1 MFGGVQAGVSA
12 STPDHDG
19 DTVKPP
25 GQDLQDAPT
34 APAAALPE
42 PGANGAAHT
51 TIPLAPPHVAHPD
64 DPFELPHGRRRRKRL
79 SRARRSARRSRVAT
93 VLLSLFV
100 AFVTLFAIAAAA
112 TLAWVQDVTQGI
124 SIATMPEH
132 LPGIN
137 SVIRDDHGR
146 LLARVAST
154 ENRIPISGNRISPW
168 LKEATIAIEDRRFY
182 EHGGVDYQG
191 TLRALWAD
199 ISAGHVVQGGST
211 IEQQLAKLLYLDDSQ
226 TLRRKVQEAVL
237 ADQIAAQWSKAKILT
252 TYLNVVPYGG
262 VTYGCQ
268 AAAQAYFN
276 TTCRHLTLLQAAT
289 LAGIPRSPTDYDP
302 IVHPD
307 AALERRNEV
316 LTAMATNGDITAQRA
331 AALESH
337 PLRVHP
343 PHAVATRQPYFVQYV
358 EQRLAHRYGS
368 SSLQQGGLVVQTTI
382 DQRLQHA
389 AVSTFHAVLSTPGH
403 PAAAIVAM
411 DPRTGAI
418 LAFDASTNAR
428 TTKYDLPS
436 QAHRQAGSSFKP
448 FALLGAMIYDH
459 IDPESTDYSS
469 AAPYVAKVCTFS
481 LPSCTWK
488 VNNAEPGGG
497 GLLNLHEALDGSV
510 NAVFARLSMDI
521 GPNPTVDMAYR
532 LGIPRR
538 DHLPRVP
545 SIVLGTGLVSPL
557 DMTSAYSTIADG
569 GIYHR
574 PLAITSVK
582 TSTGSTKQS
591 TPPNRNPGRRV
602 IPAWAASEVTSILR
616 DNITCRLGLCTG
628 GGALL
633 SPYRPEAGK
642 TGTVESHQDAWF
654 CGYTP
659 DLAACVWMGFPRGE
673 ISMIP
678 AVGSAASF
686 GGGYPATIWHDFV
699 TRAVAVEPKRFPPD
713 DWTPVPPPVGWYQP
727 WTSHVTN

>member
-1 MFGGVQAGVSA
+1 V
-12 STPDHDG
+12 H
-19 DTVKPP
+19 PP
-25 GQDLQDAPT
+25 GQDLQDTFPTPGPAALDGVHTETHPPAPT
-34 APAAALPE
+34 GPRRDAW
-42 PGANGAAHT
+42 
-51 TIPLAPPHVAHPD
+51 PD
-64 DPFELPHGRRRRKRL
+64 DGVGIPRGRRRRKRL
-79 SRARRSARRSRVAT
+79 GRARRRSQRSRIAT
-93 VLLSLFV
+93 VALGLVVGL
-100 AFVTLFAIAAAA
+100 VTLLAVVAA
-112 TLAWVQDVTQGI
+112 LVFAWVENVTQGVD
-124 SIATMPEH
+124 IATMHEH

-146 LLARVAST
+146 MLARVAST
-154 ENRIPISGNRISPW
+154 ENRIPVAGNRISPW

-182 EHGGVDYQG
+182 QHGGVDYEA
-191 TLRALWAD
+191 TVRALWAD
-199 ISAGHVVQGGST
+199 VAAGHVVQGGST
-211 IEQQLAKLLYLDDSQ
+211 IEQQLAKLLFLDDSQ
-226 TLRRKVQEAVL
+226 TLTRKVQEAEL
-237 ADQIAAQWSKAKILT
+237 ANQIADRWSRSRILS

-268 AAAQAYFN
+268 AAARAYFG
-276 TTCRHLTLLQAAT
+276 TTCAHLTLLQAAT

-302 IVHPD
+302 IVHPS
-307 AALERRNEV
+307 AARERRNEV
-316 LTAMATNGDITAQRA
+316 LAAMAASGYITPERA
-331 AALESH
+331 ARLERRR
-337 PLRVHP
+337 LRVHP
-343 PHAVATRQPYFVQYV
+343 PHAAPTRQPYFVQYV
-358 EQRLAHRYGS
+358 EQRLSRRYGGTA
-368 SSLQQGGLVVQTTI
+368 LQQKGLVVQTTI

-389 AVSTFHAVLSTPGH
+389 AQTAFHSVLGAPGD
-403 PAAAIVAM
+403 PAAALVAM

-418 LAFDASTNAR
+418 LAFDASTNAK

-436 QAHRQAGSSFKP
+436 QAHRQAGSAFKP
-448 FALLGAMIYDH
+448 FALLAAMVHDH
-459 IDPESTDYSS
+459 IDPETTYYSS
-469 AAPYVAKVCTFS
+469 AAPFVTRVCTVD

-488 VNNAEPGGG
+488 VNNAEPGSGG
-497 GLLNLHEALDGSV
+497 QLNLHTALDGSV

-521 GPNPTVDMAYR
+521 GADPTVDMAYR

-538 DHLPRVP
+538 DRLPRVP

-557 DMTSAYSTIADG
+557 DMTTAYATIASG
-569 GIYHR
+569 GVYHR

-582 TSTGSTKQS
+582 GPTGATLQS
-591 TPPNRNPGRRV
+591 TPPAKNPGTRV
-602 IPAWAASEVTSILR
+602 IPAWAASELTSILR

-659 DLAACVWMGFPRGE
+659 DLAACVWMGFPKGE

-678 AVGSAASF
+678 AVGSAESF

-699 TRAVAVEPKRFPPD
+699 TQAVSAEPRRFPPE

-727 WTSHVTN
+727 WTSTVTN